1 MNSSESSK
9 GEAGV
14 KERQDTDERLWLA
27 LMREV
32 LSAVRELVSVSARTG
47 QDGPRTNGSCVWQD
61 RAYDRFKDK
70 FLSPGVCVGATSS
83 LSCLCVG

>member
-1 MNSSESSK
+1 
-9 GEAGV
+9 
-14 KERQDTDERLWLA
+14 
-27 LMREV
+27 MREV
-32 LSAVRELVSVSARTG
+32 LSAVRELVSVSAIRKVVSVSVSARTG